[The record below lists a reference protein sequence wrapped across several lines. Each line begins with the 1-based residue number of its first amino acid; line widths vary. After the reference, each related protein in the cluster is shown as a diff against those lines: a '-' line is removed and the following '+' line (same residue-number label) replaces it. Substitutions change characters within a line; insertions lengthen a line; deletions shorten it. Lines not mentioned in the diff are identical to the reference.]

1 MEYKGIE
8 RRACKRFEVP
18 GATVSYNQDEL
29 SASEKKYREE
39 FCPILDI
46 SRGGIKFIGKKRL
59 EIESELNMKISIP
72 GETLPLNLRGRVRWI
87 SLSEKKEKY
96 LVGIQFNPY
105 GEKQGQN
112 YPGNLV
118 KIIALEQKYLVQD
131 KHPTEKFEVDD

>member
-1 MEYKGIE
+1 MESKGIE

-18 GATVSYNQDEL
+18 GATVSYTQYEL
-29 SASEKKYREE
+29 SISDKKYEEE

-46 SRGGIKFIGKKRL
+46 SRGGIKFLGKKSL
-59 EIESELNMKISIP
+59 EIGSELNMKISIP
-72 GETLPLNLRGRVRWI
+72 AEALPLNFKGLVCWI
-87 SLSEKKEKY
+87 SISKKKGKY

-118 KIIALEQKYLVQD
+118 KIIALEQKYLAQD
-131 KHPTEKFEVDD
+131 ESPAENFEIDD